1 MLRSLIIDDETN
13 ASDKLAILLKRY
25 CADTVEVV
33 EVCDGAQAGL
43 DAIAKH
49 DPDLVFL
56 DVEMPVMT
64 GFDMLRKVGK
74 PHFDVIFT
82 TAYDHYAIKAIKFAA
97 IDYLLKPI
105 DIDQLK
111 EAIGRVLEKR
121 QQSGASARV
130 EQLMENTRP
139 GAQLSSLSIP
149 GRDGFE
155 MVKLDDIVWC
165 EAVNYYTVFHLAG
178 NASAGATQLVATR
191 TLKDFEE
198 MLDGLGFVRIHHS
211 HLINLGHLVR
221 YIKGAGGQVV
231 MSDGR
236 TLDVSRR
243 KKDELM
249 ARIENRA

>member
-1 MLRSLIIDDETN
+1 MLRSVIIDDETN

-25 CADTVEVV
+25 CADSEEVTA
-33 EVCDGAQAGL
+33 VCGGAQEGL
-43 DAIAKH
+43 DAISKH

-121 QQSGASARV
+121 QQNGASARV

-178 NASAGATQLVATR
+178 KKELVATR

-198 MLDGLGFVRIHHS
+198 MLDGSGFVRVHHS
-211 HLINLGHLVR
+211 HLINLAHLVR

-249 ARIENRA
+249 ARIENRG